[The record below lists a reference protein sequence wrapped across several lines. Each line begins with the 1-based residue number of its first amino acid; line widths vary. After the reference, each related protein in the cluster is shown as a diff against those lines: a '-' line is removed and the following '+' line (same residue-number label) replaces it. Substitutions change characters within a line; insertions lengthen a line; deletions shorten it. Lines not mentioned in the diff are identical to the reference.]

1 METVRRRK
9 CEPKPYPK
17 FVLTNI
23 SAHIYIYIYIYI
35 YTHTRARMLSPDKKI
50 SNLKDIYIR
59 SKAHQDNSTGPLN
72 YQDQKEPRPN

>member
-17 FVLTNI
+17 FVFTNI
-23 SAHIYIYIYIYI
+23 SAHIY
-35 YTHTRARMLSPDKKI
+35 TLARMLSPDKKI